1 MVTGEYAMMLEFHTT
16 RTFAV
21 GGGDNDRMHFSNV
34 DGSDG
39 GRAPDPDNDGSN
51 TGKYEGRKKIR
62 PSTSVGTRT
71 TSKGTIP

>member
-1 MVTGEYAMMLEFHTT
+1 MTITNYN
-16 RTFAV
+16 
-21 GGGDNDRMHFSNV
+21 GGDGNRNEDANDNDRMHFSNV

-62 PSTSVGTRT
+62 PATSVGTRT
-71 TSKGTIP
+71 TSKRTIP